1 MELAVGKRST
11 VLSYLASSS
20 TENGFLVLLATTCQN
35 KEKVGKFFEA
45 LKKLGN

>member
-11 VLSYLASSS
+11 VLSYLASS